1 MKFLY
6 SDDPIIACSTSSHAN
21 AAIAVIRI
29 SGFKSLDE
37 FRKFFTHSGPIEPR
51 KVYYTKLVRPD
62 AVLQGQIYDDICLTY
77 FQGPKSYN
85 GENILELAVHGNT
98 LNVERILDLFVS
110 YGGCRV
116 AQPGEFT
123 YRALKN
129 KKLTLSQVEGLDLF
143 LNANSGYALDQG
155 LSLLSGNLQEVYQE
169 LWDLFLIHKSSLE
182 LSIDF
187 ADDIGEEAAKDYFTK
202 SLENFSKKFQSL
214 VKRVQPMDHNLI
226 QPEIVLAGLPN
237 SGKSSL
243 FNLLLSEERAIVSSQ
258 AGTTR
263 DYLAETIV
271 IEGVKY
277 KLIDTAGIRE
287 SQDLIEAE
295 GIKRT
300 KKKLS
305 MSFYSILLI
314 NPFEIIDG
322 FAELLNNKFDL
333 ILFTHADMAGF
344 EAACEKVK
352 KDFSIPGPTGAMSL
366 KDFAEEWEK
375 KIFDLVNKKY
385 LEETA
390 SKPILLDRHKS
401 LILQTSQVL
410 SSYQS
415 LTSHE
420 TDVAILSHELNALGH
435 CISELIGIVSPDQ
448 ILNSIFENFCIG
460 K

>member
-21 AAIAVIRI
+21 AAMAVIRI
-29 SGFKSLDE
+29 SGFKSLSQFKD
-37 FRKFFTHSGPIEPR
+37 FFKKDLLGPIEPR
-51 KVYYTKLVRPD
+51 KVYYTKLV
-62 AVLQGQIYDDICLTY
+62 LQGQIVDDLCFTY
-77 FQGPKSYN
+77 FEGPKSYN
-85 GENILELAVHGNT
+85 GENILELSIHGNT
-98 LNVERILDLFVS
+98 LNIERIIDLFVNHT
-110 YGGCRV
+110 GCRL

-155 LSLLSGNLQEVYQE
+155 LSLLSGNLQEIYQE
-169 LWDLFLIHKSSLE
+169 LYDLFLVHKSSLE

-187 ADDIGEEAAKDYFTK
+187 SEDIGEEAAKDYFHN
-202 SLENFSKKFQSL
+202 SLQNFAKKFETL
-214 VKRVQPMDHNLI
+214 VKRVQPMEHNLL

-243 FNLLLSEERAIVSSQ
+243 FNLLLSDERAIVSAQ

-263 DYLAETIV
+263 DYLSETIV

-277 KLIDTAGIRE
+277 KLVDTAGIRE
-287 SQDLIEAE
+287 SADLIEAE

-305 MSFYSILLI
+305 ESFFSILLI
-314 NPFEIIDG
+314 NPLEIVEG
-322 FAELLNNKFDL
+322 FDELAKNKFDL
-333 ILFTHADMAGF
+333 VLFTHSDLPGF
-344 EAACEKVK
+344 SEARAEIVRK
-352 KDFSIPGPTGAMSL
+352 FPEFGPTGAVNLNQIPVDFEPNL
-366 KDFAEEWEK
+366 KEQ
-375 KIFDLVNKKY
+375 INKKY
-385 LEETA
+385 LEEIA
-390 SKPILLDRHKS
+390 DQPILLDRHKH
-401 LILQTSQVL
+401 LILQTHMILKQ
-410 SSYQS
+410 YQI
-415 LTSHE
+415 LTSSE
-420 TDVAILSHELNALGH
+420 EDVAILSQELNTLGH

-448 ILNSIFENFCIG
+448 ILNSIFSNFCIG

>member
-29 SGFKSLDE
+29 SGFPNLKT
-37 FRKFFTHSGPIEPR
+37 FRQFFTHSGPIEPR
-51 KVYYTKLVRPD
+51 KVYYTSV
-62 AVLQGQIYDDICLTY
+62 VLQGQVLDDICLTY

-85 GENILELAVHGNT
+85 GENILELSVHGNT

-110 YGGCRV
+110 YAGCRV

-155 LSLLSGNLQEVYQE
+155 LSLLSGNLQEIYQE

-187 ADDIGEEAAKDYFTK
+187 SDDIGEEAAKEYFTK
-202 SLENFSKKFQSL
+202 SLENFAKKFHSL
-214 VKRVQPMDHNLI
+214 VKRVQPMEHNLI

-243 FNLLLSEERAIVSSQ
+243 FNHLLSEERAIVSAQ

-263 DYLAETIV
+263 DYLAEAIV

-287 SQDLIEAE
+287 SQDLIESE

-305 MSFYSILLI
+305 QSFYSILLV
-314 NPFEIIDG
+314 NPFEIIVG
-322 FAELLNNKFDL
+322 FEELLNNKFDL
-333 ILFTHADMAGF
+333 ILFTHSDVAGF
-344 EAACEKVK
+344 EDARK
-352 KDFSIPGPTGAMSL
+352 KLADQFPALSGPIGTMSLMNFSI
-366 KDFAEEWEK
+366 EWEK
-375 KIFDLVNKKY
+375 KIFEYINKKY
-385 LEETA
+385 LLETA

-401 LILQTSQVL
+401 LILQTNQVL
-410 SSYQS
+410 MSYQA
-415 LTSHE
+415 LTMHE
-420 TDVAILSHELNALGH
+420 NDVAILSQELNALGH

-448 ILNSIFENFCIG
+448 ILNSIFSNFCIG

>member
-29 SGFKSLDE
+29 SGFKDLES

-51 KVYYTKLVRPD
+51 KVYYTKLV
-62 AVLQGQIYDDICLTY
+62 LQGQTYDDICLTY
-77 FQGPKSYN
+77 FAGPKSYN
-85 GENILELAVHGNT
+85 GENTLELSVHGNT

-155 LSLLSGNLQEVYQE
+155 LSLLSGNLQEIYQE

-187 ADDIGEEAAKDYFTK
+187 ADDIGEEAAKEYFTK

-214 VKRVQPMDHNLI
+214 VKRVQPMEHNLI

-243 FNLLLSEERAIVSSQ
+243 FNHLLSEERAIVSAQ

-287 SQDLIEAE
+287 SQDLIESE

-300 KKKLS
+300 KKKLAQ
-305 MSFYSILLI
+305 SFFAILLV

-322 FAELLNNKFDL
+322 FAELLSNKFDL
-333 ILFTHADMAGF
+333 ILFTHHDLPGF
-344 EAACEKVK
+344 EDARK
-352 KDFSIPGPTGAMSL
+352 KLVALYPVLGPTGAMDLRNFSV
-366 KDFAEEWEK
+366 EWEK

-385 LEETA
+385 LSETA

-410 SSYQS
+410 SSYQT
-415 LTSHE
+415 LTAHE
-420 TDVAILSHELNALGH
+420 NDVAILSQELNALGH

-448 ILNSIFENFCIG
+448 ILNSIFSNFCIG